1 MTVVLQF
8 EPVWGTAESVTALY
22 GIPRRR
28 LLDLAKSGHI
38 RARKLSPDSRSATIV
53 FRTADVR
60 DWLDNEAPTPRTQAF
75 EPRNVRKEAAHD
87 QGAEGC
93 GPGSD
98 DGSPTPLTGHAATV
112 AGDTP

>member
-1 MTVVLQF
+1 MTVVIQM

-38 RARKLSPDSRSATIV
+38 RARKLSPDSRSAPIV

-75 EPRNVRKEAAHD
+75 EPRNVGRRDE
-87 QGAEGC
+87 GADETDG
-93 GPGSD
+93 
-98 DGSPTPLTGHAATV
+98 GSPTPLV
-112 AGDTP
+112 PLAGRKAGGAQ

>member
-1 MTVVLQF
+1 MTVVLQL

-53 FRTADVR
+53 FRTADVK
-60 DWLDNEAPTPRTQAF
+60 DWLDNEAPTPRAQAF
-75 EPRNVRKEAAHD
+75 EPRHVGKRVDAQAPDATCGEPNDEPSLAALAHRHAG
-87 QGAEGC
+87 GA
-93 GPGSD
+93 
-98 DGSPTPLTGHAATV
+98 L
-112 AGDTP
+112 

>member
-53 FRTADVR
+53 FRTADVK
-60 DWLDNEAPTPRTQAF
+60 DWLDNEAPTPRAQAF
-75 EPRNVRKEAAHD
+75 EPRHVGKRADA
-87 QGAEGC
+87 QASAEGS
-93 GPGSD
+93 GDPD
-98 DGSPTPLTGHAATV
+98 DGPSLTALACGHAGGAL
-112 AGDTP
+112 

>member
-1 MTVVLQF
+1 MIIVMKM

-53 FRTADVR
+53 FRTSDVK
-60 DWLDNEAPTPRTQAF
+60 DWLDNEAPTPRAQAF
-75 EPRNVRKEAAHD
+75 EPRHVGKRVDAQASTEVGGEPHDEPSLAAL
-87 QGAEGC
+87 AC
-93 GPGSD
+93 
-98 DGSPTPLTGHAATV
+98 GHAGGAL
-112 AGDTP
+112 

>member
-53 FRTADVR
+53 FRTADVK
-60 DWLDNEAPTPRTQAF
+60 DWLENEAPTPRAQAF
-75 EPRNVRKEAAHD
+75 EPRHVGKRTDAQAPSEGSCEPQYEPSLAAFACGH
-87 QGAEGC
+87 AEGA
-93 GPGSD
+93 
-98 DGSPTPLTGHAATV
+98 L
-112 AGDTP
+112 